1 MKTTQCGIKM
11 KITTHIT
18 QTENERSLN
27 CFFEVEHLKVKSKGH
42 FNWIRDTNL
51 SDANIC
57 EKLAVFQEGHHHPN
71 FTKF

>member
-27 CFFEVEHLKVKSKGH
+27 CFFEVEHLKEV
-42 FNWIRDTNL
+42 
-51 SDANIC
+51 
-57 EKLAVFQEGHHHPN
+57 
-71 FTKF
+71 